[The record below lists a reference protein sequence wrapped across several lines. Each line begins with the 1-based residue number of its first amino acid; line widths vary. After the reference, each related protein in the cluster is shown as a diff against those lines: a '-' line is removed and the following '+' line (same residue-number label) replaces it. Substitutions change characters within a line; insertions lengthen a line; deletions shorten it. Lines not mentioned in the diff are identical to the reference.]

1 MIGALTLYQ
10 TTIGKKVVMAVTGL
24 ILFGYVFIHMLG
36 NLKIYQ
42 GPDSIN
48 TYGVFLR
55 EVGAPLLYKQ
65 QLLWTARIVLLVS
78 TILHIWAAY
87 QLTRRDLVARPV
99 GYAMRKNTAH
109 GYAARTMRWGG
120 VLIALFIVY
129 HILHFTTGTAHHAFH
144 HEDIY
149 HNVVAGFRVWPVS
162 LFYILAMIALGLH
175 IYHGVWS
182 MMQTLGAK
190 NRSNDGFWRGFALVF
205 ALAIALGNISVPVA
219 VLLGIVR

>member
-1 MIGALTLYQ
+1 MIGTLTLYQ

-24 ILFGYVFIHMLG
+24 ILFGYVFVHMLG

-42 GPDSIN
+42 GPDKIN
-48 TYGVFLR
+48 AYGVFLR
-55 EVGAPLLYKQ
+55 EVGAPLLYEQ
-65 QLLWTARIVLLVS
+65 QLLWMARIVLLAATV
-78 TILHIWAAY
+78 LHIWAAY
-87 QLTRRDLVARPV
+87 QLTRRDLAARPV
-99 GYAMRKNTAH
+99 GYAVRKNVAQ

-120 VLIALFIVY
+120 VLIGLFIVY
-129 HILHFTTGTAHHAFH
+129 HVLHLTTGTVHPTFDK
-144 HEDIY
+144 ENIY
-149 HNVVAGFRVWPVS
+149 ANLVSGFRVWPVS

-190 NRSNDGFWRGFALVF
+190 NRSNDRFWRGFATVF
-205 ALAIALGNISVPVA
+205 ALVITLGNISVPVS